1 MKIPNKFEKHFEKS
15 HPDRLFSHQ
24 SKSDNQDVQE
34 SGNVSIEVVEQETTE
49 NPEPEM
55 PILNAQQNEAKNLNL
70 EIPDPKMP
78 ELEKQKNP
86 EPQKSGLE
94 NQELTSTP
102 KKLPENPKSPE
113 KSVKNISVEIE
124 TENKENFLMPGK
136 SMVEIPK
143 EVLEIP
149 DEHQDTKPMDKSF
162 MSDTS
167 GLGSI
172 SVSGIQGNDGEVSTI
187 WKCLFCKKKYLSR
200 EFVMNHIESQENGGH
215 NISLEYFT
223 KNRLEIKCV
232 EI

>member
-1 MKIPNKFEKHFEKS
+1 MTSKCQFATLDLHYQHFCCGCLKFLISAQTGTE
-15 HPDRLFSHQ
+15 
-24 SKSDNQDVQE
+24 
-34 SGNVSIEVVEQETTE
+34 EVTLMATLATE
-49 NPEPEM
+49 NPEPKM
-55 PILNAQQNEAKNLNL
+55 PILNAQQNEARNLNP
-70 EIPDPKMP
+70 EIPESKMP
-78 ELEKQKNP
+78 ELEKQKNL

-102 KKLPENPKSPE
+102 KKLQENPKSPE
-113 KSVKNISVEIE
+113 KSVKNISVEID
-124 TENKENFLMPGK
+124 TENKENFLIPGK